1 MTGSRQY
8 ILERVRA
15 AKKDGLAVTDSDLAA
30 GRIQDHITNLIP
42 KRGDLDKA
50 SRITLFKEE
59 AEKVSASV
67 VEVKAL
73 DQIPQEVARF
83 LKDSNIPPKVK
94 LAPRLKNLPWS
105 TTLLEASSGIAD
117 GDDAVSVTTA
127 FAGVAETGTLVTH
140 SGPDTPT
147 TLNFLP
153 LTNIAIVEADK
164 ICGNYEQTFAQLR
177 EQSAENQKHASYMPR
192 TLNFITGPS
201 RSADIEQTLLLG
213 AHGPQRLHIII
224 VDDELP

>member
-8 ILERVRA
+8 ILERVRS
-15 AKKDGLAVTDSDLAA
+15 AKKDMLASTDTTVADNRLQAHA
-30 GRIQDHITNLIP
+30 TNLIP
-42 KRGDLDKA
+42 KRGNLNKDA
-50 SRITLFKEE
+50 RITLFIKE
-59 AEKVSASV
+59 AEKVNSSV
-67 VEVKAL
+67 VRIGAV

-83 LKDSNIPPKVK
+83 LKEANIPPKIK
-94 LAPRLKNLPWS
+94 LAPKLKNLPWS
-105 TTLLEASSGIAD
+105 TTLLEVASGIAV
-117 GDDAVSVTTA
+117 GDDAVGVTSA

-140 SGPDTPT
+140 SGPETPT

-153 LTNIAIVEADK
+153 LTNIAIIEAGK
-164 ICGNYEQTFAQLR
+164 IYGDYEQAIAQLR
-177 EQSAENQKHASYMPR
+177 AQGQGSRDPREYMPR